1 MTCSTCGR
9 ALTDAER
16 FCPSCGTPAS
26 DSNATTMAAV
36 QYAVPASAAPVASR
50 SRQDAMGSATG
61 RSLEGRFP
69 PGTCSP
75 RGIASSPSSAAAEW
89 ATSIAP
95 RIWSRWPCR
104 RHPGQVNGIS
114 RNAHLSMKTPPGR
127 RAILPSAGSMS
138 MAYPYRYRYVR
149 TGGATRMNAGLVC
162 GQPPQGRLRGENR

>member
-69 PGTCSP
+69 PGTLL
-75 RGIASSPSSAAAEW
+75 AS
-89 ATSIAP
+89 
-95 RIWSRWPCR
+95 
-104 RHPGQVNGIS
+104 
-114 RNAHLSMKTPPGR
+114 
-127 RAILPSAGSMS
+127 
-138 MAYPYRYRYVR
+138 RYRIVALVGS
-149 TGGATRMNAGLVC
+149 GGMGDVYRAEDLV
-162 GQPPQGRLRGENR
+162 